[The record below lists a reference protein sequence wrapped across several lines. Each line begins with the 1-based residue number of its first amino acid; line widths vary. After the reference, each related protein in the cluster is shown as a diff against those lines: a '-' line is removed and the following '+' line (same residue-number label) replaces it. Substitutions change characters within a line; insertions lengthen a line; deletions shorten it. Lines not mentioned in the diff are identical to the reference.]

1 MSYSNLKL
9 NCLLY
14 ATYVFNLFCKKSLE
28 VKDRVPMV
36 REKGRMSS
44 KNEVKDKA
52 GKVVTSCL
60 SNDQTPLLFLITVYL
75 FKTDKR
81 VTLEEVCVQLPFDQ
95 QNQLVLSNSI
105 R

>member
-1 MSYSNLKL
+1 
-9 NCLLY
+9 
-14 ATYVFNLFCKKSLE
+14 
-28 VKDRVPMV
+28 MV
-36 REKGRMSS
+36 HEKGHVSP
-44 KNEVKDKA
+44 KNEVKDNA
-52 GKVVTSCL
+52 DKVVTSCL

-75 FKTDKR
+75 FKTDKT